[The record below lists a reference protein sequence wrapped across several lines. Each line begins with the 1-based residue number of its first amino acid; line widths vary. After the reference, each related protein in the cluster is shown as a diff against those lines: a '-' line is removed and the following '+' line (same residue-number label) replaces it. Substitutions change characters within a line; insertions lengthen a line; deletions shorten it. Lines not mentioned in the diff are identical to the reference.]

1 MGIFLDILKFLVAS
15 VYCLF
20 LVDSMLNIKYE
31 LFDKDDKD
39 ENSFSWIDVVY
50 FVYASFNFILIVK
63 VLHGL

>member
-39 ENSFSWIDVVY
+39 KNSFSWIDVVY
-50 FVYASFNFILIVK
+50 FAYAFFNFVLIVK
-63 VLHGL
+63 VLHG